1 MSEIPQM
8 QDDKHT
14 PETKTGSPPLVR
26 ADGVRKWFGH
36 LEVLKGITLSV
47 GQGEVLSIVGRSGS
61 GKSTF
66 LRCINNLET
75 YQDGRLYVAEN
86 LIGYREVNGKLRAL
100 PARAIVQQRQRIGM
114 VFQQF
119 NLFWHMTVLENV
131 IEGPI
136 RVLKEPRE
144 TAVERARELLR
155 KVGLGDKFD
164 SYPMKLSG
172 GQQQRAAIARA
183 LAMQPELMLFDEPT
197 SALDPETT
205 GEVLSVIGDLAQ
217 SGMTMVIVT
226 HEMSFA
232 RRVSNRIAFME
243 EGLVHTIAAPDAFFG
258 QSDNKGLQRFLST
271 IH

>member
-1 MSEIPQM
+1 MTENLQKQHGKGTSG
-8 QDDKHT
+8 
-14 PETKTGSPPLVR
+14 PETGLTPLVL

-36 LEVLKGITLSV
+36 LEVLKGISLSV
-47 GQGEVLSIVGRSGS
+47 SHGEVLSIVGRSGS

-100 PARAIVQQRQRIGM
+100 PTRAIVQQRRHIGM

-136 RVLKEPRE
+136 RVLNEPRE
-144 TAVERARELLR
+144 TAVERGRELLI

-183 LAMQPELMLFDEPT
+183 LAMQPKLMLFDEPT

-205 GEVLSVIGDLAQ
+205 GEVLAVIADLAQ

-232 RRVSNRIAFME
+232 QRVSDRIAFME
-243 EGLVHTIAAPDAFFG
+243 EGLVNTIATPDAFFG
-258 QSDNKGLQRFLST
+258 QSDNKSLQRFLAT